1 MQHLDFDEVLDSVI
15 KQDPRYHRDAYNFI
29 REALEHTQRA
39 VAKSSKGE
47 VRHVSGQEI
56 LQGIRNFA
64 VTTYG
69 PMATTIFDEWGIKV
83 CEDFGEIVYN
93 LIESKILAKNEGDSK
108 DDFAAL
114 YTFEEAFVVPFL
126 PKSKLPKK
134 KRVRR
139 KKKSD
144 SEETSN

>member
-15 KQDPRYHRDAYNFI
+15 KKDPRYHRDAYYFI

-39 VAKSSKGE
+39 MAKSRKDE
-47 VRHVSGQEI
+47 IRHVSGQEI
-56 LQGIRNFA
+56 LQGIRDFS

-69 PMATTIFDEWGIKV
+69 PMTTTLFTEWGIKV
-83 CEDFGEIVYN
+83 CEDFGEVVYN
-93 LIESKILAKNEGDSK
+93 LIDSKILAKNEGDSK
-108 DDFAAL
+108 EDFAAL

-134 KRVRR
+134 KRIRR
-139 KKKSD
+139 KKKSE
-144 SEETSN
+144 SGETSN